1 MARLAIIGYC
11 QTVALLNA
19 LGSWREALR
28 ADAALSGV
36 DFDDPVGWEA
46 VNTEGQLYDLVPDAP
61 YGALA
66 GSRFCLLNASTH
78 PAARYAEGGD
88 GQIVYAAALERFLT
102 AADGFDAVV
111 SLVNGSELYSDH
123 LKLDF
128 PDFDCF
134 PYDED
139 AAGLPP
145 VDALYVDRAA
155 HQATSWVRASLT
167 VMRQRLPNQRI
178 IHISPPPPLHGVS
191 TERRVRPSLQIKW
204 HRAVLEQLRRD
215 TKELGVDFIEVGADA
230 LTEDGFLK
238 PDYADGETRGNVEFG
253 RLLAQDLLKRV

>member
-1 MARLAIIGYC
+1 MIRWAGKRSTPKASCMISSR
-11 QTVALLNA
+11 TRPTAP
-19 LGSWREALR
+19 S
-28 ADAALSGV
+28 
-36 DFDDPVGWEA
+36 PVR
-46 VNTEGQLYDLVPDAP
+46 V
-61 YGALA
+61 
-66 GSRFCLLNASTH
+66 S
-78 PAARYAEGGD
+78 
-88 GQIVYAAALERFLT
+88 
-102 AADGFDAVV
+102 GFDAVV

-204 HRAVLEQLRRD
+204 HRAVLAQLRRD
-215 TKELGVDFIEVGADA
+215 TQALGVDFIEAGADA
-230 LTEDGFLK
+230 MTAEGFLK
-238 PDYADGETRGNVEFG
+238 PDHADGETRGNVLFG